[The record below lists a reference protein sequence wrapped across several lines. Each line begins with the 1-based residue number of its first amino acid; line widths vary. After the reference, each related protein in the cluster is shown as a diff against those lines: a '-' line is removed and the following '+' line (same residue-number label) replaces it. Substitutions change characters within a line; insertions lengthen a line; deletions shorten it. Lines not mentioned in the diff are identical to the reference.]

1 MICTYEVR
9 DHGKVSEMKTKMG
22 GAAIRLG
29 VAWKPVFSCLQT
41 REIIWYV

>member
-1 MICTYEVR
+1 MIYTYEVW

-22 GAAIRLG
+22 GAAIG